1 MTLDIHNKTFGELQV
16 LDKSGKVDG
25 HRRSFWDCRCS
36 CGVLVNVRIDRLMSG
51 KTKSC
56 GHLLSNYM
64 KGREISPTKSELG
77 LVYSTY
83 KQSAKRGG
91 RCFILDFGT
100 FSRLVM
106 QPCYYCNS
114 APATKVRTRSGSI
127 VFYNGLD
134 RVDNSRGYTPE
145 NVVPC
150 CDICN
155 MGKRTKEFSVF
166 TDWISRLSGFS
177 LRGLISG

>member
-1 MTLDIHNKTFGELQV
+1 MIRFGQVFGELQV
-16 LDKSGKVDG
+16 IEKSTKI
-25 HRRSFWDCRCS
+25 SKSNQPFWRCS
-36 CGVLVNVRIDRLMSG
+36 CSCGEFAEVRSDRLSSG

-56 GHLLSNYM
+56 GHLLPNYM

-114 APATKVRTRSGSI
+114 APSTKVRTKRGSI

-134 RVDNSRGYTPE
+134 RVDNSKGYTPE

-155 MGKRTKEFSVF
+155 LGKRTKDFSVF
-166 TDWISRLSGFS
+166 TDWISRVSGFS
-177 LRGLISG
+177 LRGLVSG